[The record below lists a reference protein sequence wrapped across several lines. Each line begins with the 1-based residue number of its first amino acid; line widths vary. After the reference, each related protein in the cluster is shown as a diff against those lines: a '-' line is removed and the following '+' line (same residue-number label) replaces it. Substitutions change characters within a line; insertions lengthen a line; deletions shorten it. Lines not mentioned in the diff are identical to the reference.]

1 MEEMQKEQ
9 FSLIR
14 FLHAHEQSY
23 QTALEE
29 IREGEKRTHWMWYIF
44 PQYRGL
50 GFSPVAEYYAIQS
63 LQEARGYISEPVL
76 RSHLFE
82 ISQALL
88 DLKEND
94 AEKILGYP
102 DNLKLRSCMTLFLI
116 ADPDAGILQQVL
128 DKFFKGIPDEKTI
141 ELVRT
146 ENCR

>member
-1 MEEMQKEQ
+1 MEKMQKEQ
-9 FSLIR
+9 ISLIR

-23 QTALEE
+23 QTALKEV
-29 IREGEKRTHWMWYIF
+29 REGEKKTHWMWYIF
-44 PQYRGL
+44 PQYKGL
-50 GFSPVAEYYAIQS
+50 GSSPVAEYYAIRS
-63 LQEARGYISEPVL
+63 LQEARGYISEPIL

-102 DNLKLRSCMTLFLI
+102 DNLKLRSCMTLFLR

-128 DKFFKGIPDEKTI
+128 DEFFKGIPDEKTI
-141 ELVRT
+141 ELVKM
-146 ENCR
+146 ENRE